1 MRLKPDE
8 FWRMTPGQYILMLEG
23 VLMQRRWERSN
34 HVEGLHLQRY
44 LIAVIMNFAGSFS
57 KGSKRVDSLDIWS
70 IPEIDGQIKAIRAKD
85 KEEFEKRADA
95 VLEKYKRLSNVG
107 QGHNA
112 DRSAGDETDDVI
124 DSEDAEVA

>member
-34 HVEGLHLQRY
+34 HVEQLHLQRY

-70 IPEIDGQIKAIRAKD
+70 IPEIDGQIKAIRAKE

-95 VLEKYKRLSNVG
+95 VLEKYKRLSDG
-107 QGHNA
+107 
-112 DRSAGDETDDVI
+112 
-124 DSEDAEVA
+124 